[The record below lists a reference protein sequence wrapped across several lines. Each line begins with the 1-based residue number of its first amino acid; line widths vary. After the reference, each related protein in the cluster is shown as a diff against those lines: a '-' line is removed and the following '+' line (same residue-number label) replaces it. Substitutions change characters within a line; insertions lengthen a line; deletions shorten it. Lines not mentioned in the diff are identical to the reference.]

1 MLLSVLLVSDFF
13 YPNCGGV
20 ENHILQL
27 SQQLIKLGHKVRDG
41 DPRLLRSIAC
51 PRYSAGPQTSDVE

>member
-1 MLLSVLLVSDFF
+1 MLQRVLLVSDFF

-27 SQQLIKLGHKVRDG
+27 SQQLIKLGHKVR
-41 DPRLLRSIAC
+41 REARSQA
-51 PRYSAGPQTSDVE
+51 PLAPLHMLKAQVTGV